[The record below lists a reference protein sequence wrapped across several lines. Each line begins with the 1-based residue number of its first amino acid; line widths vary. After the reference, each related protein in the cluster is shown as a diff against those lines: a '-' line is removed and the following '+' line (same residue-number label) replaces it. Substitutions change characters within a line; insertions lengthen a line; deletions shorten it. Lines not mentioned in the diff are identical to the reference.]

1 MEFLLGIVL
10 VGLSLIMLPAAA
22 DPFQPVRALVAGIA
36 VVGAVMLVRL
46 DYRSASLKAPVVLVV
61 SLAALYLAA
70 AFAGHAASSLFGVH
84 GRYQGLAAGALYVG
98 VGLVG
103 AAVFGRS
110 VFALV
115 WPLAGISSV
124 HGLILLVQQAT
135 GADPVSSMG
144 NQVLAGGWLATAT
157 AVVFSAALVSTGRR
171 RTILSV
177 AAAVSALGVGV
188 CGSRGAW
195 FALAIAVVAAV
206 VVLRS
211 RRSAAVLAG
220 VAVAALLGAAVL
232 GGPAALSKL
241 DPSTLAGGSA
251 ASRWQIWKGS
261 VAMIAANPVLGV
273 GPGRFLYEFP
283 RFEPFERAVLEYGD
297 VRADQAHSELLQVAA
312 EAGVPASLVLLALIG
327 LALVRGYRAA
337 RAKDGAAFIAF
348 VGLCAVVAQGIF
360 GITTVES
367 GVLAWVLGGIAITR
381 TPGQPRTGRKS
392 EGTPVSS
399 TALRWVRATL
409 VITGAA
415 VAVSSGVYL
424 AADTAYGRGMDLFAA
439 GQLDAAVERHQS
451 AQHILPVVDTFR
463 VAEYDAAA
471 YLGGTY
477 LETSLDS
484 LEEGLG
490 LEPASYDLA
499 LARAR
504 ALKLLER
511 PISEVTDAYVSS
523 VELFPLGVEVRTEA
537 VQLLYA
543 ANRDDEAAA
552 MERDLVRLQQAAG
565 RGTAP

>member
-36 VVGAVMLVRL
+36 VAAAFMLARPA
-46 DYRSASLKAPVVLVV
+46 DRSASLKEPVILVV
-61 SLAALYLAA
+61 ALAALYLAA

-84 GRYQGLAAGALYVG
+84 GRYQGLVAGALYVG
-98 VGLVG
+98 MGLVG
-103 AAVFGRS
+103 VAVFSRS

-115 WPLAGISSV
+115 WPLAGVATV
-124 HGLILLVQQAT
+124 HSAILLVQQAT
-135 GADPVSSMG
+135 GTDPVSTMG

-171 RTILSV
+171 RAILGV
-177 AAAVSALGVGV
+177 AAVLAALGVGV

-195 FALAIAVVAAV
+195 LALAMAVIAAV

-211 RRSAAVLAG
+211 RKSAAVLAG

-241 DPSTLAGGSA
+241 DPSTLGGGSA

-261 VAMIAANPVLGV
+261 VAMVAANPVLGV

-297 VRADQAHSELLQVAA
+297 VRADQAHGELLQVAA
-312 EAGVPASLVLLALIG
+312 EAGVPAALLLLALIG
-327 LALVRGYRAA
+327 LALVRSYRAA
-337 RAKDGAAFIAF
+337 RAKDGVAFIAF
-348 VGLCAVVAQGIF
+348 VGLCAVVAQGVF

-381 TPGQPRTGRKS
+381 APGQSRAARKV
-392 EGTPVSS
+392 EGPAAANSVG
-399 TALRWVRATL
+399 WVRATL

-415 VAVSSGVYL
+415 VAISSGIYL

-439 GQLDAAVERHQS
+439 GQMDAAIAQHQS
-451 AQHILPVVDTFR
+451 AQRTLPMVDTFR

-471 YLGGTY
+471 YLGGDY
-477 LETSLDS
+477 LETSLVS
-484 LEEGLG
+484 LEEGLR

-523 VELFPLGVEVRTEA
+523 VELFPLGVEVRMEA

-552 MERDLVRLQQAAG
+552 MELDLVRLQQAAG